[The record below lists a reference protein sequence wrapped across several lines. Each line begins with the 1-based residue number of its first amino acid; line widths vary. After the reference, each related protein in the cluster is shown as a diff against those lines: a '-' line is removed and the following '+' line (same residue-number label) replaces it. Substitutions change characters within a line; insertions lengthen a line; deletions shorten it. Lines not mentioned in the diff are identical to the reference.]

1 MFSSQDNC
9 CILVN
14 SPPVR
19 PHYEQTSTASE
30 AGFILPLVIIVVAVG
45 ALVVIGVLGITSA
58 ILKSGANDTESLLE
72 LYAAESGIQHIM
84 GELRAGADILSPGY
98 TPPGLVVNGLNIHLT
113 VAPPTTLA
121 PASDGVY
128 VDPLVNTVS
137 AETSHRFIFENS
149 IGPHIKVNW
158 QFEPSVTSTL
168 AFLQQTTTTLPTPP
182 SPTTA
187 TTTPGHLEVTFSSP
201 STVTSNEFDSL
212 GNPSASWIFVQA
224 QKDYVVIAK
233 AGATTV
239 TAYLRQIPGPTDPK
253 VEQDVRILTWKP
265 FGTDP

>member
-1 MFSSQDNC
+1 MFSFQDNC
-9 CILVN
+9 RILMN

-19 PHYEQTSTASE
+19 PHYQQTSTASE
-30 AGFILPLVIIVVAVG
+30 TGIILPLVIIVVAVG
-45 ALVVIGVLGITSA
+45 ALVVIGVLGITST
-58 ILKSGANDTESLLE
+58 ILKSGTKDTESVLE
-72 LYAAESGIQHIM
+72 LYAAESGIRHIM
-84 GELRAGADILSPGY
+84 GELRAGADILSSGY
-98 TPPGLVVNGLNIHLT
+98 TPPGLVVNGLDVHLT
-113 VAPPTTLA
+113 VSPPTTLA

-158 QFEPSVTSTL
+158 QFEPTVTSTL

-187 TTTPGHLEVTFSSP
+187 TTTPGHLEITFSSP
-201 STVTSNEFDSL
+201 STVTSTEFDSL
-212 GNPSASWIFVQA
+212 GNPSANWIFVQA
-224 QKDYVVIAK
+224 QKDYVVTAR

-253 VEQDVRILTWKP
+253 VEQEVRILTWKP
-265 FGTDP
+265 FGLDH

>member
-1 MFSSQDNC
+1 M
-9 CILVN
+9 N

-121 PASDGVY
+121 PASDGV
-128 VDPLVNTVS
+128 
-137 AETSHRFIFENS
+137 
-149 IGPHIKVNW
+149 
-158 QFEPSVTSTL
+158 
-168 AFLQQTTTTLPTPP
+168 
-182 SPTTA
+182 
-187 TTTPGHLEVTFSSP
+187 
-201 STVTSNEFDSL
+201 
-212 GNPSASWIFVQA
+212 
-224 QKDYVVIAK
+224 
-233 AGATTV
+233 
-239 TAYLRQIPGPTDPK
+239 
-253 VEQDVRILTWKP
+253 
-265 FGTDP
+265 

>member
-1 MFSSQDNC
+1 MNP
-9 CILVN
+9 
-14 SPPVR
+14 PPVR
-19 PHYEQTSTASE
+19 PHYQQISTASE
-30 AGFILPLVIIVVAVG
+30 AGIILPLVIIVVAVG
-45 ALVVIGVLGITSA
+45 ALVVIGVLGITST

-98 TPPGLVVNGLNIHLT
+98 TPSGLVVNGLNVYLT
-113 VAPPTTLA
+113 VAAPTTLA

-158 QFEPSVTSTL
+158 QFEPSVTSTV
-168 AFLQQTTTTLPTPP
+168 AFLQQTTTTLPPPP

-187 TTTPGHLEVTFSSP
+187 TTTPGHLEVTFSSS

>member
-1 MFSSQDNC
+1 MNP
-9 CILVN
+9 
-14 SPPVR
+14 PPVR
-19 PHYEQTSTASE
+19 PHYQQISTASE
-30 AGFILPLVIIVVAVG
+30 AGIILPLVIIVVAVG
-45 ALVVIGVLGITSA
+45 ALVVIGVLGITST

-98 TPPGLVVNGLNIHLT
+98 TPSGLVVNGLNVYLT
-113 VAPPTTLA
+113 VAAPTTLA

-158 QFEPSVTSTL
+158 QFEPSVTSTV

-187 TTTPGHLEVTFSSP
+187 TTTPGHLEVTFSSS

>member
-1 MFSSQDNC
+1 MNP
-9 CILVN
+9 
-14 SPPVR
+14 PPVR
-19 PHYEQTSTASE
+19 PHYQQISTASE
-30 AGFILPLVIIVVAVG
+30 AGIILPLVIIVVAVG
-45 ALVVIGVLGITSA
+45 ALVVIGVLGITST

-98 TPPGLVVNGLNIHLT
+98 TPSGLVVNGLNVYLT
-113 VAPPTTLA
+113 VAAPTTLA

-149 IGPHIKVNW
+149 VGSHIKVNW

-168 AFLQQTTTTLPTPP
+168 AFLQQTTTTLPTSPG
-182 SPTTA
+182 PTTA
-187 TTTPGHLEVTFSSP
+187 TTTPGHVKITFTSP
-201 STVTSNEFDSL
+201 STVTSSEFDSL

-224 QKDYVVIAK
+224 QKDYVVTAR

-253 VEQDVRILTWKP
+253 VEQDVHILTWKP

>member
-1 MFSSQDNC
+1 MNP
-9 CILVN
+9 
-14 SPPVR
+14 PPVR
-19 PHYEQTSTASE
+19 PHYQQISTASE
-30 AGFILPLVIIVVAVG
+30 AGIILPLVIIVVAVG
-45 ALVVIGVLGITSA
+45 ALVVIGVLGITST

-98 TPPGLVVNGLNIHLT
+98 TPSGLVVNGLNVYLT
-113 VAPPTTLA
+113 VAAPTTLA

-158 QFEPSVTSTL
+158 QFEPSVTSTV

-187 TTTPGHLEVTFSSP
+187 TTTPGHLEVTFSSS

-253 VEQDVRILTWKP
+253 VEQDVHILTWKP

>member
-1 MFSSQDNC
+1 M
-9 CILVN
+9 N

>member
-1 MFSSQDNC
+1 MNP
-9 CILVN
+9 
-14 SPPVR
+14 PPVR
-19 PHYEQTSTASE
+19 PHYQQISTASE
-30 AGFILPLVIIVVAVG
+30 AGIILPLVIIVVAVG
-45 ALVVIGVLGITSA
+45 ALVVIGVLGITST

-158 QFEPSVTSTL
+158 QFEPSVTSTV

-187 TTTPGHLEVTFSSP
+187 TTTPGHLEVTFSSS